1 MQRLLLRGVAVGAV
15 LFALSGLAGAQ
26 QPATD
31 EPAEAAA
38 SEDTPASEPLPEE
51 VQAALREALDPEKPD
66 AFSPSTRA
74 RARDSASDDPNWHRK
89 DQADGTAAV
98 SVKRP
103 LPTVWESSIGADL
116 SAVPSPRT
124 LSEVSPSSAG
134 QGSAA
139 AWASVKVP
147 GVASVDTRV
156 EPNNDQGKIGT
167 TVSRSL
173 ALGSSNSLT
182 LQNNFALTETLGS
195 QPATP
200 ASGPPSV
207 WSNDQTLKFNVGSTG
222 TTLAASTSRSNSD
235 SIPHNKLSAE
245 QKLFNDINVTTT
257 LSDVGTATA
266 SKSVTAG
273 FKLKW

>member
-15 LFALSGLAGAQ
+15 LLALSGLAGAQ

-31 EPAEAAA
+31 EPPEAAA

-66 AFSPSTRA
+66 AFSSSA
-74 RARDSASDDPNWHRK
+74 RARDSGSDDPNWHRK
-89 DQADGTAAV
+89 DQADGSAAV

-103 LPTVWESSIGADL
+103 LPTAWESSIGADL
-116 SAVPSPRT
+116 SAAPSPRP
-124 LSEVSPSSAG
+124 LSEVSPSSAS

-156 EPNNDQGKIGT
+156 EPNNDQSKIGT

-200 ASGPPSV
+200 ASSPPSV

-273 FKLKW
+273 IKLKW